1 MMKIESLWCVFVCL
15 LVDVCTEIEE
25 PISYISGLSST
36 IDMMK
41 FILNR
46 VLEEILDTGSAA
58 TSSAVSCANRGR
70 RRSRSL
76 FVIG

>member
-1 MMKIESLWCVFVCL
+1 MNLLVCFCLL
-15 LVDVCTEIEE
+15 LVDVWTEIEE

-41 FILNR
+41 FILDR

-58 TSSAVSCANRGR
+58 TSSAEYHVLTGEGGDQQTVNRK
-70 RRSRSL
+70 
-76 FVIG
+76 IG

>member
-1 MMKIESLWCVFVCL
+1 MNLLVCFCLL
-15 LVDVCTEIEE
+15 LVDVWTEIEE

-58 TSSAVSCANRGR
+58 TSSAEYHVLTGEGGDQQTVNRK
-70 RRSRSL
+70 
-76 FVIG
+76 IG

>member
-1 MMKIESLWCVFVCL
+1 MNLLVCFCLL
-15 LVDVCTEIEE
+15 LVDVWTEIEE

-41 FILNR
+41 FILDR

-58 TSSAVSCANRGR
+58 TSSAEYHVLTGEGGDKQTVNRK
-70 RRSRSL
+70 
-76 FVIG
+76 IG